1 MVTENQVQ
9 RGVPWPE
16 RPGLTEERS
25 CGANMRPGATITSAA
40 FSISVKPMRCK
51 CINFAGLMEFYIR
64 DVATRELSDIKLNAA
79 RAKILGK
86 RPERNQRRSIYQSD
100 NADTSTANTASQL

>member
-64 DVATRELSDIKLNAA
+64 DVATRELSDIKLNA
-79 RAKILGK
+79 RPKILGK
-86 RPERNQRRSIYQSD
+86 RSERNQRRSIHQSD
-100 NADTSTANTASQL
+100 HADTSTANTASQL